1 MYFHLTH
8 IFFFHYS
15 CFNDVF
21 EDDKPLEAIATIEMI
36 IEAVNDA
43 YKMGEGMRN
52 SFQVPH
58 FT

>member
-1 MYFHLTH
+1 MY
-8 IFFFHYS
+8 FHYS

-21 EDDKPLEAIATIEMI
+21 EEEKPFEAIDTIEI
-36 IEAVNDA
+36 IIDAVNDA